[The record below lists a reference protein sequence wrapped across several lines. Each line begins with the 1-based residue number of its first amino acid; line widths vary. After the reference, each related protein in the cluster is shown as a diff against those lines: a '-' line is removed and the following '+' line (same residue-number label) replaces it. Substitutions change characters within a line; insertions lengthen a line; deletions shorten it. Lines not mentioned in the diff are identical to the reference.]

1 MKSDREMGRG
11 ARRAGTSNATSSIS
25 SHFRLRRAGSH
36 RPAKMAN
43 ATGKGNDDGI
53 NEGADTPTILREHV
67 TKNDQG
73 NDCHEFK
80 LNSELMPASH
90 AFATFCRTTTVIL
103 TLAMA
108 LLFSL
113 FQFLFHRG
121 NAMNYN
127 CA

>member
-73 NDCHEFK
+73 NDCHEFE
-80 LNSELMPASH
+80 LNSELMPTGQGASH
-90 AFATFCRTTTVIL
+90 AFATFCQTTTVIL
-103 TLAMA
+103 TLATA

-113 FQFLFHRG
+113 F
-121 NAMNYN
+121 
-127 CA
+127 